1 METVILF
8 GSPHQNG
15 VTAELLNALKTSL
28 PADETLTQVD
38 CFALGAKPC
47 VDCGGCKRQRGCVQ
61 HDLDEVYAAIE
72 RADRLV
78 VATPIYNRSFSAPLK
93 TVIDRLQPYWC
104 ARFVRGEKPP
114 IAKPK
119 QAVLL
124 TTCES
129 AAETGDG
136 AVVEAQLRP
145 ALTVLNASFVGAVH
159 ASDCGKGLS
168 AAAVAAATKLFG
180 AFDQ

>member
-8 GSPHQNG
+8 GSPHKHG
-15 VTAELLNALKTSL
+15 VTAELLAAFTASL
-28 PADETLTQVD
+28 PQEETITQID
-38 CFALGAKPC
+38 CFALAAAPC
-47 VDCGGCKRQRGCVQ
+47 RDCGGCKHTRGCVQ
-61 HDLDEVYAAIE
+61 HDLDEVYAAVE

-78 VATPIYNRSFSAPLK
+78 FATPVYNRSFSAPLK

-129 AAETGDG
+129 PAESGDG
-136 AVVEAQLRP
+136 KVVEAQLRP
-145 ALTVLNASFVGAVH
+145 ALTVLNATFVGAVH
-159 ASDCGKGLS
+159 AADCGNGLPPTAITAAKGL
-168 AAAVAAATKLFG
+168 L
-180 AFDQ
+180 